1 MFVMVVIFI
10 ANGHGSM
17 SKWFVAFCC
26 VGVCVF
32 GFGVGG
38 GGGGSFVCLAS
49 GMLDGRT
56 DELLHVDF

>member
-17 SKWFVAFCC
+17 SKWFVAL
-26 VGVCVF
+26 VF
-32 GFGVGG
+32 GV